1 MDLCQP
7 VEDFLHAP
15 VKDEI
20 LRLRQTDRDRL
31 EAAHR
36 TPASSPTTT
45 HSTEGNPTP

>member
-7 VEDFLHAP
+7 IEDFLRSP

-20 LRLRQTDRDRL
+20 LRFRQTDRGRL

-36 TPASSPTTT
+36 TPVFSPTTT